1 MADCLE
7 ISEAAL
13 KNNPLVKRLGEL
25 LIIKGYSN
33 GVYNNAQD
41 VQKVMDLLGIKD
53 LKALDDKDTQKM
65 LAFFDCDNTINKS

>member
-7 ISEAAL
+7 ISEDAL
-13 KNNPLVKRLGEL
+13 KNNPRVKRLGEL

-41 VQKVMDLLGIKD
+41 VKGAMGLLGIQE
-53 LKALDDKDTQKM
+53 LNALNDKDTQKM
-65 LAFFDCDNTINKS
+65 LAFFNCSNAINKN